1 LSIVAPKIPYKMIC
15 SFISGLTM
23 YRFTS
28 ARLHEGTMG
37 TGVIIEPKA
46 RIVQRFDDAQVEHFV
61 DFVTS
66 SLVCTDLPFGEKTI
80 KLTDGSELYVPDTIR
95 NQIPSRIIQQY

>member
-1 LSIVAPKIPYKMIC
+1 MIC
-15 SFISGLTM
+15 SFIRGFTM

-28 ARLHEGTMG
+28 ARLHDGTMV
-37 TGVIIEPKA
+37 TGVIIKPKA
-46 RIVQRFDDAQVEHFV
+46 CIVQRFDDAQVEHCV

>member
-1 LSIVAPKIPYKMIC
+1 
-15 SFISGLTM
+15 M
-23 YRFTS
+23 YRLAS

-46 RIVQRFDDAQVEHFV
+46 RLVQRFDDAQVEHFV

-66 SLVCTDLPFGEKTI
+66 SLVCTDLPFGKKTI